1 MIQRR
6 TVLKSGAAFALT
18 AAVAPFGAE
27 AADAKLDALF
37 DQFVQ
42 EDLDLSPLSA
52 TAYGLD
58 TGKRAHQR
66 GEIDDSS
73 LDGIANAKALNDSQR
88 RRLGQINRASLTGAD
103 QLNYD
108 IVMYGLAVAD
118 EAGKE
123 FNYGGSV
130 AGSPYIL
137 SQLTGSYCTLPSF
150 LDSQHPVET
159 KADADAYLAR
169 LEGFAVAMDQET
181 EATRHDAAERVVPP
195 DFVLVKTLLQMNQMR
210 AEPVASSNL
219 VMSLVKRAKEKA
231 IPGDYAAPAGK
242 IVAEKVYPALDR
254 QIALMKML
262 QANSRHDA
270 GAWAL
275 PKGGDYY
282 RASLAQ
288 WATTDKTPDE
298 IHKLGLDIVADHSA
312 KLDALMKSQGLTG
325 GTVGERLRAMFKDP
339 RYLYPNNDAAKE
351 KLIADLN
358 ARVQKVRADL
368 PKYFGA
374 LPKANLEIRRVPKNI
389 EAGAPGGYYNNPSL
403 DGKRPGIYWINLRD
417 TAEVPKWTLPTLT
430 YHEGIPGHHL
440 QLSIQQE
447 AGLPL
452 IRKLSFYSAYIEGW
466 ALYAE
471 QLAIEM
477 GEYADDVLGQI
488 GQLHDAMFRGVRLV
502 VDSGVHALK
511 WSREQAVKY
520 YANTLGD
527 LETSAIT
534 EVERYCVW
542 PGQACSYMLGKLA
555 ILDART
561 RAQKALG
568 AKFDIRKFHDAILLN
583 GAMPLKLIES
593 VVDRYVAD
601 ARG

>member
-1 MIQRR
+1 MLKRR
-6 TVLKSGAAFALT
+6 AVLKSGAAFTVA
-18 AAVAPFGAE
+18 AAVPFGAT

-37 DQFVQ
+37 DQFV
-42 EDLDLSPLSA
+42 EENLDLSPLSA

-58 TGKRAHQR
+58 IGKRAHQR
-66 GEIDDSS
+66 AEVDDSS
-73 LDGIANAKALNDSQR
+73 LAGIAKAKALNTSQR
-88 RRLGQINRASLTGAD
+88 RRLGAINRAELTGAD
-103 QLNYD
+103 KLNYD

-118 EAGKE
+118 DAGRA
-123 FNYGGSV
+123 FNYGGPV

-137 SQLTGSYCTLPSF
+137 SQLTGSYCQLPSF
-150 LDSQHPVET
+150 LDAQHPVET

-181 EATRHDAAERVVPP
+181 EVTRHDMAEKVTPP
-195 DFVLVKTLLQMNQMR
+195 DFALAKTLLQMNQLR
-210 AEPVASSNL
+210 AENAASSNL
-219 VMSLVKRAKEKA
+219 VMSVVNRAKAKGIA
-231 IPGDYAAPAGK
+231 GDYATPAGK

-254 QIALMKML
+254 QIALVKAM
-262 QANSRHDA
+262 QTNSRHDA
-270 GAWAL
+270 GVWAL
-275 PKGGDYY
+275 PKGADYY

-298 IHKLGLDIVADHSA
+298 IHKIGLDIVADHSA
-312 KLDALMKSQGLTG
+312 KLDALMKKEGLTT
-325 GTVGERLRAMFKDP
+325 GTVGERLRAMYKDP
-339 RYLYPNNDAAKE
+339 RYLYPNTDEAKE

-358 ARVQKVRADL
+358 ARVQKVRAEL

-389 EAGAPGGYYNNPSL
+389 EAGQPGGYYNNPSL

-417 TAEVPKWTLPTLT
+417 TAEVPKWTLGTLT

-452 IRKLSFYSAYIEGW
+452 IRKLTFYSAYIEGW

-471 QLAIEM
+471 QLATEM
-477 GEYADDVLGQI
+477 NEYANDPLGQI

-520 YANTLGD
+520 FADTLGD
-527 LETSAIT
+527 LEASAIT

-555 ILDART
+555 ILGAREK
-561 RAQKALG
+561 AQKALG
-568 AKFDIRKFHDAILLN
+568 AKFDLRKFHDAILLN
-583 GAMPLKLIES
+583 GAMPLKLIDS
-593 VVDRYVAD
+593 VVDNYIGA
-601 ARG
+601 GS

>member
-1 MIQRR
+1 MAARR
-6 TVLKSGAAFALT
+6 TVLKSGAAFAVT
-18 AAVAPFGAE
+18 AAVPFKAG
-27 AADAKLDALF
+27 AADAKLAALF
-37 DQFVQ
+37 DRFVQ
-42 EDLDLSPLSA
+42 EDLDLSPLNA

-58 TGKRAHQR
+58 IGNRAHQR

-73 LDGIANAKALNDSQR
+73 LDGIAKAKALNASQR
-88 RRLGQINRASLTGAD
+88 SRLGQINRGSLMGAD

-118 EAGKE
+118 DAGKA
-123 FNYGGSV
+123 FNYGGAV

-169 LEGFAVAMDQET
+169 LEGFAVAMDQEVEVT
-181 EATRHDAAERVVPP
+181 GHDAAERVVPP
-195 DFVLVKTLLQMNQMR
+195 DFVLTKTLLQMNEMR
-210 AEPVASSNL
+210 AETAASSNL
-219 VMSLVKRAKEKA
+219 VMSVVNRAKAKGIA
-231 IPGDYAAPAGK
+231 GDYATPAGK

-254 QIALMKML
+254 QIALVKAL
-262 QANSRHDA
+262 QTNSRHDA
-270 GAWAL
+270 GVWAL

-282 RASLAQ
+282 RSSLAQ

-312 KLDALMKSQGLTG
+312 KLDALMKTAGLTQ
-325 GTVGERLRAMFKDP
+325 GTVGQRLRAMYKDP
-339 RYLYPNNDAAKE
+339 RYLYANTDAAKE
-351 KLIADLN
+351 ALIADLN
-358 ARVQKVRADL
+358 ARVQKVRAEL

-471 QLAIEM
+471 QLAVEM
-477 GEYADDVLGQI
+477 GEYAGDPLGQI

-502 VDSGVHALK
+502 VDSGMHALK

-520 YANTLGD
+520 FADTLGD
-527 LETSAIT
+527 PETSAIT

-555 ILDART
+555 ILEARE

-593 VVDRYVAD
+593 VVDKYIAD
-601 ARG
+601 ARS